1 VQVQCRR
8 RRRCRAKVKFK
19 FKASSKQQAARDHST
34 QGKAKTTQVK
44 ARQGHSSRSGRQS
57 LGCRKTDLS
66 TSSARPPPRRRP
78 PPLLHQC
85 LRPIQPSRCTRSYE
99 RTHTHTHTHAHAHTH
114 HTTLHRTP
122 PSKQR
127 LLPLVLRDSLLT
139 FDGHTQPFASIPSH
153 PHPPSPHLRRPIPA
167 LWPPALLELR
177 GVPNRNSA
185 LRPLSSRNPPSQEAF
200 LRSTRILRLQGTL
213 KLIFPLPE
221 SSRLSSPPHSRVLC
235 CRLLYCYPLLL
246 SPEGVERVAQ
256 NKQSTGSAC
265 DYHQSSLLHGRLTR
279 NNFCFLPGWEVCDV
293 KQGNH
298 THHEGQSL
306 RPLLPQ
312 SSAGQGGFVLTMQFL
327 QALRRSL
334 KNDREKVNHISITPK
349 SAVAIVP
356 PKKVCSH
363 RPGLPHPRGVC

>member
-1 VQVQCRR
+1 VFQTGI
-8 RRRCRAKVKFK
+8 
-19 FKASSKQQAARDHST
+19 ARFALFLPEIH
-34 QGKAKTTQVK
+34 
-44 ARQGHSSRSGRQS
+44 
-57 LGCRKTDLS
+57 
-66 TSSARPPPRRRP
+66 PPRKPSFAP
-78 PPLLHQC
+78 PGYFTARNLE
-85 LRPIQPSRCTRSYE
+85 IDIS
-99 RTHTHTHTHAHAHTH
+99 AA
-114 HTTLHRTP
+114 
-122 PSKQR
+122 
-127 LLPLVLRDSLLT
+127 
-139 FDGHTQPFASIPSH
+139 GII
-153 PHPPSPHLRRPIPA
+153 SPV
-167 LWPPALLELR
+167 E
-177 GVPNRNSA
+177 
-185 LRPLSSRNPPSQEAF
+185 
-200 LRSTRILRLQGTL
+200 
-213 KLIFPLPE
+213 
-221 SSRLSSPPHSRVLC
+221 PPHSRVLC
-235 CRLLYCYPLLL
+235 CRLLHCYPLLL